1 MIPKEFKNTNKLLK
15 EFNAL
20 EEEIELNV
28 LKLTDPELADQI
40 EAAENYKNI
49 DVDQEPEEQYK
60 QQINENFNKEYIK
73 FNKAKKYF
81 LGCSKD
87 NYITNYEGRL
97 EAFNSIYTD
106 SNEQN
111 FIYEELKAI
120 IFFSLPF
127 YIAGELVK
135 SINYSLE
142 RTKEFL
148 IKKLEDLNFN
158 VHFSINEN
166 GLETLS
172 IKSMQ
177 KDISIEKIGN
187 SNLKWEGDITQ
198 LVELGMALIASNSIN
213 VGKSKLSENKFYE
226 LLANF
231 FNIEKLYHEKLK
243 SDIRRRTKD
252 TTVFLPFLDETLKKD
267 LYNRLK

>member
-1 MIPKEFKNTNKLLK
+1 MISKEFKETNKLLEELNK
-15 EFNAL
+15 F
-20 EEEIELNV
+20 EEIVELNI
-28 LKLTDPELADQI
+28 LKLTDPELADRL
-40 EAAENYKNI
+40 EASDHSKDNSLS
-49 DVDQEPEEQYK
+49 QPEEQLK
-60 QQINENFNKEYIK
+60 QQIDKNFNKEYIK

-87 NYITNYEGRL
+87 NYTANYKSRL
-97 EAFNSIYTD
+97 KAFNSIYTD
-106 SNEQN
+106 SNEHN

-120 IFFSLPF
+120 TFFSLPF
-127 YIAGELVK
+127 YIAEELVK

-172 IKSMQ
+172 IKSVQ

-187 SNLKWEGDITQ
+187 SNLKWEGSTTH
-198 LVELGMALIASNSIN
+198 LVELGMALIASGS
-213 VGKSKLSENKFYE
+213 VSAGTSKLSENKFYE

-231 FNIEKLYHEKLK
+231 FNVGKLPHEKYK
-243 SDIRRRTKD
+243 GDIRRRVKD
-252 TTVFLPFLDETLKKD
+252 ATVFIPLLDEALKKD
-267 LYNRLK
+267 INNRLK